1 MVPEMLDEGAPH
13 RDHRSGHGAC
23 DRSRASVARVELFL
37 VRHAQPDWSP
47 GGRARNDPD
56 LTPLGRRQ
64 AARLTGRRW
73 GRVDELWVS
82 PMTRARQ
89 TAEPLTEALGLE
101 PRIVEW
107 AQEINNPPEWEG
119 SPVDEVAELFAGL
132 NLRSIDEMWDGLP
145 GGETFRGFHR
155 RVTVGIDGAMSG
167 LGAAPRADARPHL
180 WDEPADRRVVLVAHG
195 GTNAV
200 ILGHLLGMD
209 PTPWEW
215 DRFDSAHTSV
225 ATLLTR
231 PIAHAV
237 AFGLIGFGDVGHL
250 DPDEVTR

>member
-1 MVPEMLDEGAPH
+1 MVDFL
-13 RDHRSGHGAC
+13 
-23 DRSRASVARVELFL
+23 L

-47 GGRARNDPD
+47 GGRARNNPE
-56 LTPLGRRQ
+56 LTSLGHHQARR
-64 AARLTGRRW
+64 LVGRRW
-73 GRVDELWVS
+73 GQVDELWVS
-82 PMTRARQ
+82 PMIRARQ
-89 TAEPLTEALGLE
+89 TIEPLAEALGLE
-101 PRIVEW
+101 PRIMEW

-132 NLRSIDEMWDGLP
+132 NLRPIDDMWDGLP
-145 GGETFRGFHR
+145 GGESFRGFHQ
-155 RVTVGIDGAMSG
+155 RVTGGLEAALTEVGAV
-167 LGAAPRADARPHL
+167 PREDARPHL
-180 WDEPADRRVVLVAHG
+180 WDEPDERRIVLVAHG

-225 ATLLTR
+225 ATLTTR
-231 PIAHAV
+231 PISHAV
-237 AFGLIGFGDVGHL
+237 AFGLMGFGDVGHL